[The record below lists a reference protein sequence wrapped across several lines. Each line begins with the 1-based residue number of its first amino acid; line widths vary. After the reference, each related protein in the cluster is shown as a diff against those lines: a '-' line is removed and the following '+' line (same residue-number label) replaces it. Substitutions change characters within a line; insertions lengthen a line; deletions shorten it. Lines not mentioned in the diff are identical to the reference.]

1 MYLGAVLVSLFLAAC
16 TVLVSYRVAWETS
29 PPVGTHPSRQNME
42 DLPVDGATLALVRG
56 KMEEIESH
64 LQDLR
69 NAPGGAWAPTQ
80 GTAENLQE
88 IQGLMGRNLPLA
100 SRLVDSILEDEAMDA
115 AHVSFIRTRANLQEL
130 SCIISQ
136 RLAYLHLKLEIV
148 MATGPVE
155 DGLAAANQAYLLATT
170 HSSIPLRA
178 LFQACLDAGDAHR
191 VRGLLD
197 KARHFYSQ
205 ARDVAAQIDPTDSQA
220 RDVAAQI
227 DPTDSQARDVAAQID
242 PTDSQ
247 ARDVAAQIDPT
258 DSQARDVAAQIDP
271 TDSQARDVAAQID
284 PTDSQA
290 RDVAAQ
296 IDPTDSQARDV
307 AAQIDPTD
315 SQARDVAAQIDPTDS
330 QARDVAAQIDPTDSQ
345 ARDVAAQIDPTDS
358 QARDVAA
365 QIDPTDSQARDVA
378 AQMDPAADPA
388 EAAVLAEIH
397 LGMLQLAS
405 GHLNTAIRDS
415 FLPLLGQ
422 NMGQHNRGRLLQH
435 LGNAYRSA
443 ADWGPA
449 KDHLREAVS
458 MATEMGDEIEAAGR
472 HGDLGNVYRSE
483 GRTAEALQEQE
494 KQYSFALQ
502 RGDLSGLCTACFNKG
517 FTFYSMQPAPDYPQA
532 LLFLTLQLA
541 LARRLGDPG
550 MQGKALN
557 CLGKVYTGMQQP
569 DQAVVLLKQTIALH
583 HSTGNVAGEG
593 MAHGNL
599 GTAYRDLG
607 RHMGTAYRDLGR
619 YEEAVVN
626 HQTYL
631 QNADSRDDVGGVAIM
646 QRELALDHLFSKDY
660 AMAERCIRDAVV
672 TLERIRGRLGPED
685 SSRIAHNEKN
695 QADAY
700 NILQHIL
707 ALQGNS
713 QDALVMAERGRGRAL
728 ADLMR
733 AKVDRMG
740 EREAPIIDS
749 IADITALAAELHS
762 SIVFYSLVTEQ
773 GPYSVGERW
782 VYCWVVDPGDG
793 KVTFT
798 RTPLQGDPVQVE
810 RGELDQGYYNTLLRS
825 MGDLSVEEPEP
836 SQDSDENTSDSQ
848 ETSDDSDED
857 DLDRVPALKVK
868 PTPSTQQPQEQRW
881 ETQQARERRWETQLR
896 ADYDLLIKPIEKFL
910 PTPDGRE
917 AAPKITFIPHGFL
930 FSVPFCALVATD
942 GDHLVQK
949 YSVSMAPS
957 VQVLQLSHRQLQTHR
972 RSRPGASVLA
982 VGNPAPDP
990 ARRLPPLREAGK
1002 EAELAYRGLGE
1013 TGLWLTGGNATK
1025 DCVRDE
1031 MPRHTVLHFAAHA
1044 SHTGCHDQPADAT
1057 RAAGNYSMPGYIVLS
1072 KSHPSCGGI
1081 LTAEEIR
1088 GMELSAQLVV
1098 LSCCNTGL
1106 GTVTGDGV
1114 LGMYRAFL
1122 AAGSANVVVTLW
1134 RIPDRKTRRLMRHFY
1149 SSYRRSRDA
1158 AQAMRDAMLH
1168 MLQNKK
1174 TSAPPYWAAFSVI
1187 GATTPL

>member
-80 GTAENLQE
+80 GTAAENLQE

-1106 GTVTGDGV
+1106 GTVTEEQGCCPGHERRHAAHAAEQEDFCTSL
-1114 LGMYRAFL
+1114 LGSFL
-1122 AAGSANVVVTLW
+1122 CHRCYNPAVGITA
-1134 RIPDRKTRRLMRHFY
+1134 
-1149 SSYRRSRDA
+1149 
-1158 AQAMRDAMLH
+1158 
-1168 MLQNKK
+1168 
-1174 TSAPPYWAAFSVI
+1174 
-1187 GATTPL
+1187 ATTLMWPS

>member
-80 GTAENLQE
+80 GTAAENLQE

-599 GTAYRDLG
+599 
-607 RHMGTAYRDLGR
+607 GTAYRDLGR